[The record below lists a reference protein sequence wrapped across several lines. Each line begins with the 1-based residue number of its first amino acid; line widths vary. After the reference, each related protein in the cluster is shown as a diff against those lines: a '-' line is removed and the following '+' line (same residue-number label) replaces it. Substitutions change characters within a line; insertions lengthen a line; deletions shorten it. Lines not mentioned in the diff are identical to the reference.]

1 MADEETKDT
10 EKLGALLASV
20 KDNKQAIVQDA
31 TLKQSLAQE
40 LSGQGSGTKMAAE
53 LSKEKQQFLARHKI
67 KEHQ

>member
-40 LSGQGSGTKMAAE
+40 LSGQGTGTKMAAE

>member
-40 LSGQGSGTKMAAE
+40 LSGQGTGTKMAAE
-53 LSKEKQQFLARHKI
+53 LSKQKQQFLARHKI